1 MDILM
6 QTSGIMPSAEAI
18 QNVWIVSL
26 VVFVVVLIVVATLLT
41 LILRTARDING
52 GVAVIWNVG
61 QRIANNT
68 IQLSMLV
75 KTNAASQ
82 QILTSA
88 VGVLGA
94 TATIKQHAEECP
106 GCPAC
111 VLGPRWQR

>member
-1 MDILM
+1 M
-6 QTSGIMPSAEAI
+6 QTASLPSPEAI
-18 QNVWIVSL
+18 RSVWTISLIVFAVVL
-26 VVFVVVLIVVATLLT
+26 VVVAVLLT
-41 LILRTARDING
+41 LILRTTYQIKG

-68 IQLSMLV
+68 IQLSMLA
-75 KTNAASQ
+75 KTNVAAA

-88 VGVLGA
+88 VGILGA
-94 TATIKQHAEECP
+94 TAAIKSHAQACP